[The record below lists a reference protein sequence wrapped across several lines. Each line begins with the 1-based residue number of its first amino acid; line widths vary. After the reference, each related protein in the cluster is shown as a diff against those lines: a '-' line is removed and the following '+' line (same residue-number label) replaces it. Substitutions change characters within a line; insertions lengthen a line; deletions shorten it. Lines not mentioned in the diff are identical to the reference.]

1 METPSVPINFV
12 PAKSGDS
19 FHLGVIT
26 IRIMEDGSRTDM
38 RLGSAEFTLP
48 PDTKGPPAHWHEMV
62 CSIVFV
68 LKSCSTN
75 AHSFI

>member
-62 CSIVFV
+62 CSGVCIQKLF
-68 LKSCSTN
+68 
-75 AHSFI
+75 H

>member
-12 PAKSGDS
+12 PAKAGDS

-26 IRIMEDGSRTDM
+26 IRILEDGKRTDM

-48 PDTKGPPAHWHEMV
+48 PDTKGPPAQ
-62 CSIVFV
+62 
-68 LKSCSTN
+68 
-75 AHSFI
+75 